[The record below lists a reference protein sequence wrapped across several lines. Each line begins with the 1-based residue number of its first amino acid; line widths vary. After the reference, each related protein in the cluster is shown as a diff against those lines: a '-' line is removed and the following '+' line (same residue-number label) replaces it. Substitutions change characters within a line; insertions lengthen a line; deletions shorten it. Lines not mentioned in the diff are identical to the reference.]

1 MNPPRPVALITGA
14 SSGIGAALARELA
27 KRGWSL
33 ALLARRVELLEALAA
48 ELPHSIAIP
57 CDVADRNAVQS
68 AVRRAQEE
76 LGPIDLAVAN
86 AGMSIPNHATKFK
99 CAEAEQTI
107 RVNLMGMIY
116 LFDAVIPSM
125 VERRRGQFAGVASV
139 AGLRGLPTAGPY
151 SASKAAMQ
159 AFLEATRIELA
170 PYGIAVTTVNP
181 GFVATPMTEKNRFR
195 MPFLV
200 QPDRAARII
209 ADGLERRARV
219 IEFPRR
225 MSLVMRIAR
234 ILPSAIYDR
243 ITAPFARRKKAVGD
257 TLRP

>member
-1 MNPPRPVALITGA
+1 MAKSAIITGA

-27 KRGWSL
+27 GRGWSL
-33 ALLARRVELLEALAA
+33 ALLARRVELLDALVG
-48 ELPHSIAIP
+48 ELPHAIAIP
-57 CDVADRNAVQS
+57 CDVADRAAVQN
-68 AVRRAQEE
+68 AVRRAEDE
-76 LGPIDLAVAN
+76 LGPIDLAIAN

-99 CAEAEQTI
+99 CDEAERTI
-107 RVNLMGMIY
+107 QVNLLGMIY

-139 AGLRGLPTAGPY
+139 AGLRGLPTAAPY

-159 AFLEATRIELA
+159 AFLEATRVELR

-195 MPFLV
+195 MPFLIDA
-200 QPDRAARII
+200 DRAARII

-225 MSLVMRIAR
+225 MSLVMRLAR

-243 ITAPFARRKKAVGD
+243 ITEPFARRKAAAGD
-257 TLRP
+257 TLRR